1 MQLCF
6 YKIPVYQHRTFRL
19 DLFYPQK
26 DPSALASL
34 DINNHYFNC
43 FDLTRPFSLEE
54 VTRRLTKSF
63 YDGEVFVQR
72 KADNHFFYD
81 PIHGYCTCNAV
92 FNVVSQDSFN
102 YLNHLRL
109 KKNYPRKGI
118 AIRCKC
124 EEVLIFEGS
133 PTVEEVLGCSPTVEE
148 HLNLIPLFY
157 GAYRR
162 KYDPFPSGFQQVLY
176 VKEVDFYQVGSFSHY
191 LVCSLNLMDVKQVSS
206 GV

>member
-1 MQLCF
+1 MEFCF
-6 YKIPVYQHRTFRL
+6 YKIPVYEHPTFRL

-26 DPSALASL
+26 DPTDLAALNRTIHDS
-34 DINNHYFNC
+34 NC

-54 VTRRLTKSF
+54 VTRRLSKSF

-72 KADNHFFYD
+72 KADNHFFHD

-92 FNVVSQDSFN
+92 YNRVSQDSFN

-109 KKNYPRKGI
+109 KKNYPRKWTTI
-118 AIRCKC
+118 SCRC
-124 EEVLIFEGS
+124 EDVLIFGGS
-133 PTVEEVLGCSPTVEE
+133 STLEE
-148 HLNLIPLFY
+148 HLNLSSSVY
-157 GAYRR
+157 GDSRK

-176 VKEVDFYQVGSFSHY
+176 VKEVDFYQVGSRSHY

>member
-6 YKIPVYQHRTFRL
+6 YKIPVYEHPTFRL

-26 DPSALASL
+26 DPTDLAALNRTVHDST
-34 DINNHYFNC
+34 C

-63 YDGEVFVQR
+63 YDGDDFSQC
-72 KADNHFFYD
+72 KTDNNFFYD

-92 FNVVSQDSFN
+92 FNRVSQDSFN

-109 KKNYPRKGI
+109 NKNYPRKWI
-118 AIRCKC
+118 SIHCRC
-124 EEVLIFEGS
+124 EEVLIYGGS
-133 PTVEEVLGCSPTVEE
+133 STLEEY
-148 HLNLIPLFY
+148 LNLSPSVY
-157 GAYRR
+157 GEARR
-162 KYDPFPSGFQQVLY
+162 KYDPFPSGFQHVLY
-176 VKEVDFYQVGSFSHY
+176 VKEVDFYQVGSMSHY
-191 LVCSLNLMDVKQVSS
+191 LVCSLNLMNVKQVSS